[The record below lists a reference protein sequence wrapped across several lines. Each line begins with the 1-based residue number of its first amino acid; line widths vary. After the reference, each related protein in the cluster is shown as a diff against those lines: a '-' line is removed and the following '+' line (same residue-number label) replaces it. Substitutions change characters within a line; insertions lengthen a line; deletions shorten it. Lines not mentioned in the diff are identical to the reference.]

1 MVILNYGCSF
11 LISTKM
17 YMMFQMY
24 IHYFKVSIYIYLCFN
39 KDEFILQSKQKLQG
53 LALGRG
59 REWRKDVLSEVPK
72 QH

>member
-1 MVILNYGCSF
+1 
-11 LISTKM
+11 
-17 YMMFQMY
+17 MFQMY
-24 IHYFKVSIYIYLCFN
+24 IHYFKVSIYVYLCFY

>member
-1 MVILNYGCSF
+1 
-11 LISTKM
+11 
-17 YMMFQMY
+17 MFQMY